1 MLEFSKLYNK
11 YRNNGK
17 FIPPVAIEKTEK
29 NITTST
35 NHRLNL
41 LNDDLI
47 ANRIS
52 LQKWEREFAK
62 ELKTLH
68 VKRALMSRGGK
79 NIATGEDW
87 LAIGRDL
94 KTEYKYLHQ
103 MASEIKNGDV
113 SEAQLK
119 ARTKLYTERSRL
131 AGETMK
137 QSNAKESDL
146 VYMMRKLGATDRNCG
161 ECLTYASMG
170 LRRIGELPLPTV
182 ACSCR
187 ANCKCT
193 VQYFG
198 SRVRGL

>member
-1 MLEFSKLYNK
+1 MQFSKLYGK
-11 YRNNGK
+11 YKNNGK
-17 FIPPVAIEKTEK
+17 FIPPATIEKSEK
-29 NITTST
+29 TITSST
-35 NHRLNL
+35 NHRIDI

-52 LQKWEREFAK
+52 LQKWEKEFAK

-68 VKRALMSRGGK
+68 VKRALISRGGK
-79 NIATGEDW
+79 NIATPEDW
-87 LAIGRDL
+87 LSIGRDL
-94 KTEYKYLHQ
+94 KSEYKYLHQ
-103 MASEIKNGDV
+103 MAVEIKNGTV
-113 SEAQLK
+113 SPAQLK

-137 QSNAKESDL
+137 QANAKESDL

-161 ECLTYASMG
+161 ECLSYASAG
-170 LRRIGELPLPTV
+170 LKRIGELPLPTV

-187 ANCKCT
+187 ANCKCS

-198 SRVRGL
+198 SRVRGS

>member
-1 MLEFSKLYNK
+1 MLEFNKLYGK
-11 YRNNGK
+11 YKSNGK
-17 FIPPVAIEKTEK
+17 FIPPATIEKSEK
-29 NITTST
+29 TITAST
-35 NHRLNL
+35 NHRIDI

-68 VKRALMSRGGK
+68 IKKALISRGGK
-79 NIATGEDW
+79 NIATPEDW
-87 LAIGRDL
+87 LSIGRDL

-103 MASEIKNGDV
+103 MATEVKNGTV
-113 SEAQLK
+113 SPAQLK

-137 QSNAKESDL
+137 QANAKESDL
-146 VYMMRKLGATDRNCG
+146 VYMMRKLGATDRNCQ
-161 ECLTYASMG
+161 ECLSYASAG
-170 LRRIGELPLPTV
+170 LKRIGELPLPTV

-187 ANCKCT
+187 ANCKCS